1 MNVGR
6 STEIVRLRES
16 ESVMPSSKSSAS
28 MYGVAPIQVNS
39 RLQLVF
45 ETSSAKSV
53 ERPKTLRLA

>member
-6 STEIVRLRES
+6 STETVRLRES
-16 ESVMPSSKSSAS
+16 ESVMPFSKSSAS
-28 MYGVAPIQVNS
+28 WYGVAPIQVNS
-39 RLQLVF
+39 MLQLVF